1 MHGCFAVLVERILF
15 KNKLPKHCCIDLDM
29 LVRLSQETL
38 PHTDPPDSELNAA
51 WGYLPEFENFL
62 VAHATMDIFV
72 L

>member
-1 MHGCFAVLVERILF
+1 MHGCFAVLVEGILF
-15 KNKLPKHCCIDLDM
+15 KNELPKHCCVDLDM

-51 WGYLPEFENFL
+51 WGYPPEFENFFI
-62 VAHATMDIFV
+62 AHATMDIFV